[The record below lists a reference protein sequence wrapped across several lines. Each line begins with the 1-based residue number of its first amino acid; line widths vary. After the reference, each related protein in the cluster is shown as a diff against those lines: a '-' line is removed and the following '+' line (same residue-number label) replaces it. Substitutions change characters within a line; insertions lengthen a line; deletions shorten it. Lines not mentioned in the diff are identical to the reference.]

1 MSENNSGDTPIIND
15 AVTADD
21 TGFSSNVDKQLEVE
35 NSAAPETTQEL
46 QDQVEQAIEDGASKE
61 EIKQMIEEFE
71 LKVNGKT
78 IKKTLDWN
86 DKEAIKKE
94 LQLSAV
100 AQQSMQKSR
109 ELEKAIEEEVKR
121 LMQNPKDV
129 LREMGLDPS
138 KLAEDWLT
146 EEVEQLKKSPEQLE
160 KERIEKEVQQ
170 LRAEL
175 KKREDGEKQARMLY
189 LQEQEGIKINK
200 EIEEALQAYK
210 SLPDSPKIRAR
221 IADAMLFAIEN
232 AADLGIDASKLRVED
247 VIPTVEAEL
256 KSEMSN
262 ILDMLPEDAFESWG
276 VHKAAERARK
286 KKMESIK
293 KGTSINVTPTTK
305 SLESQES
312 DNKSNKIRLK
322 DYFRN
327 L

>member
-21 TGFSSNVDKQLEVE
+21 AGFNSNVDKQLEVE
-35 NSAAPETTQEL
+35 GSGEQAEL
-46 QDQVEQAIEDGASKE
+46 QEQVEQAIEEGASKE

-78 IKKTLDWN
+78 VKKTLDWN
-86 DKEAIKKE
+86 DKEEIKRQ
-94 LQLSAV
+94 LQLAAV
-100 AQQSMQKSR
+100 SHQSMQKSR
-109 ELEKAIEEEVKR
+109 EQEKAFEEEVRR
-121 LMQNPKDV
+121 LLSNPKEV

-146 EEVEQLKKSPEQLE
+146 EEVEQLKKSPEQVE
-160 KERIEKEVQQ
+160 RERIEKEVQQ
-170 LRAEL
+170 LRSEL
-175 KKREDGEKQARMLY
+175 KKREDSEKQSKMLY
-189 LQEQEGIKINK
+189 LQEQEGVKLNK
-200 EIEEALQAYK
+200 EIEEALHAHK
-210 SLPDSPKIRAR
+210 TLPDVPKIRAR

-232 AADLGIDASKLRVED
+232 AERLGIDASKVRVED
-247 VIPTVEAEL
+247 VIPTVESEL
-256 KSEMSN
+256 RTEMSGL
-262 ILDMLPEDAFESWG
+262 LDILPEDAFEAWG

-305 SLESQES
+305 SLESQENN
-312 DNKSNKIRLK
+312 NKASKVRLK

>member
-21 TGFSSNVDKQLEVE
+21 TGFNSNVDKQLEVE
-35 NSAAPETTQEL
+35 GSGEQAEL
-46 QDQVEQAIEDGASKE
+46 QEQVEQAIEEGATKE

-86 DKEAIKKE
+86 DKEAVKRE
-94 LQLSAV
+94 LQLAAA

-109 ELEKAIEEEVKR
+109 ELEKAIEEEVRK
-121 LMQNPKDV
+121 LMSNPKDV

-146 EEVEQLKKSPEQLE
+146 EEVEQLKKSPEQVE
-160 KERIEKEVQQ
+160 RERIEREVQQ

-175 KKREDGEKQARMLY
+175 KKREDSEKQSRMLY
-189 LQEQEGIKINK
+189 LQEQEGIKLNK
-200 EIEEALQAYK
+200 EVEESLKAYK
-210 SLPDSPKIRAR
+210 TLPDTEKVRIR

-232 AADLGIDASKLRVED
+232 AERLGIDASKVRVDD
-247 VIPTVEAEL
+247 VLPTVEAEL
-256 KSEMSN
+256 KSEMN
-262 ILDMLPEDAFESWG
+262 GLLDMLPEDAFEAWG

-286 KKMESIK
+286 KKMDSIK

-305 SLESQES
+305 SLESQENDS
-312 DNKSNKIRLK
+312 KASKIRLK